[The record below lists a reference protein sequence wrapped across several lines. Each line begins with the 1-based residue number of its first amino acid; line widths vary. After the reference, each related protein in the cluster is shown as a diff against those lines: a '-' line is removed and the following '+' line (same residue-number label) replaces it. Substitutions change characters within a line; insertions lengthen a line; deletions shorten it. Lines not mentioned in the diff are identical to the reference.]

1 MKQLIFILCMVVCF
15 SSCKKI
21 ISIDT
26 ENAPPQ
32 IVIEAKINDRL
43 IDQQIRITKTVGYTD
58 ASIYPTVSGATVSV
72 SDSRGNNYVFR
83 ETAAGVY
90 TNRMR
95 GIYGVTYTMNI
106 VAEGQTYT
114 ASSKMPNLVR
124 MDSIGIISNTFFGN
138 ERRTTAAYLVD
149 PANETNFYRFTLNR
163 NGINSNRIYVSND
176 RLTNGN
182 KLRIQLYF
190 NAEDDEDEDL
200 LSGDKVAVEM
210 EGIDSNVFDYWYAL
224 SSQSGRGP
232 NQGTTPANPT
242 SNISNDALGYFSV
255 NTYQKI
261 TATVK

>member
-1 MKQLIFILCMVVCF
+1 MKQLIFILCIVVCF

-95 GIYGVTYTMNI
+95 GVYGVTYTMNV
-106 VAEGQTYT
+106 VAEGKTYT

-138 ERRTTAAYLVD
+138 ERKTTAAYLAD